1 MARTQKQVELNG
13 TTYYVDENGK
23 YYTVES
29 GQRTS
34 IGTPSQDVVEALEYS
49 EIYINTTSGSKIKF
63 KDPVIKFRREKPP
76 RALPTTVNVPERA
89 DRLEMP
95 LIGESVSEE
104 IKKLTLELITN
115 TQDLLNADLNYQSI
129 DFVPEYEI
137 GRTDDEES
145 FGIYFEEEFVEVN
158 GQEIPDEIYSDLRDT
173 AKAIKTWIR
182 SKQTSFWDYA
192 NNFSVTYNPSTGQ
205 PSITATVPVGN
216 GIIEEIGV
224 MVKKRRGGEGVRD
237 SNV

>member
-1 MARTQKQVELNG
+1 MARTPKKVELNG
-13 TTYYVDENGK
+13 TTYYVDENNQ
-23 YYTVES
+23 YYTIES
-29 GQRTS
+29 GKKTS
-34 IGTPSQDVVEALEYS
+34 IGTPSKEVVDALEYS
-49 EIYINTTSGSKIKF
+49 EIYDFTTSGSKIKF

-95 LIGESVSEE
+95 LIGESVAEE
-104 IKKLTLELITN
+104 IKKLTLELINN

-145 FGIYFEEEFVEVN
+145 FGIYFEEEFINDNRQQV
-158 GQEIPDEIYSDLRDT
+158 PDEIYSDLQET
-173 AKAIKTWIR
+173 ARAIKKWVR
-182 SKQTSFWDYA
+182 SKETSFWEYA

-205 PSITATVPVGN
+205 PSITATVPVSN

-224 MVKKRRGGEGVRD
+224 IVKKRRGGEGVRD
-237 SNV
+237 TNV

>member
-1 MARTQKQVELNG
+1 MARTPKKVELNG
-13 TTYYVDENGK
+13 TTYYVDENNES
-23 YYTVES
+23 YTIES
-29 GQRTS
+29 GKKTN
-34 IGTPSQDVVEALEYS
+34 IGTPSQDIIDALDYS
-49 EIYINTTSGSKIKF
+49 EIYMYTTSGGPKIKF
-63 KDPVIKFRREKPP
+63 TDPVIKFRREKPP

-145 FGIYFEEEFVEVN
+145 FGIYFEEEFIEYN
-158 GQEIPDEIYSDLRDT
+158 GQQIPDEI
-173 AKAIKTWIR
+173 
-182 SKQTSFWDYA
+182 
-192 NNFSVTYNPSTGQ
+192 
-205 PSITATVPVGN
+205 
-216 GIIEEIGV
+216 
-224 MVKKRRGGEGVRD
+224 
-237 SNV
+237 